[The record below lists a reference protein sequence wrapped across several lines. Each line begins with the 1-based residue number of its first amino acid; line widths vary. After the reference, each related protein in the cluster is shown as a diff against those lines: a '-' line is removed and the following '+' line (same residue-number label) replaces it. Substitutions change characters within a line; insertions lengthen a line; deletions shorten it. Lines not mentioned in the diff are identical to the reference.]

1 MTRQKQKRPRT
12 YARNR
17 AASVSRSATEK
28 VFETDS
34 TYFLKLVIVVLLG
47 MFWLRFGGDQTVTWF
62 GVHITGIPIGTLAG
76 LLLIH
81 QFEKHQ
87 SDRKIW
93 YVVLIL
99 VSIICYFYPTGVML

>member
-1 MTRQKQKRPRT
+1 MTKRKQKKIRT

-17 AASVSRSATEK
+17 PASVSRRGNEK

-34 TYFLKLVIVVLLG
+34 TYFLKLVVVVLLG
-47 MFWLRFGGDQTVTWF
+47 MLWLRFDPNQTVSWL
-62 GVHITGIPIGTLAG
+62 GIPITGIPIGTLIG

-81 QFEKHQ
+81 RFEKYQ
-87 SDRKIW
+87 ADRKIW

-99 VSIICYFYPTGVML
+99 VSIICYFYPTGVMI